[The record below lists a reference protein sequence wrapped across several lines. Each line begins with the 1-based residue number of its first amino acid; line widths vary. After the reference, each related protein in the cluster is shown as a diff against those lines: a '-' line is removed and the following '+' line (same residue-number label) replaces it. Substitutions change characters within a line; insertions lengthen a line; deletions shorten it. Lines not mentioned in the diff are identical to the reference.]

1 MAARTMAPPAT
12 AAVRT
17 GRRRGSGVRKAE
29 PRIALAM
36 LSPAL
41 AVILLVALLPVLY
54 SIYLSLRTATI
65 ADSGDWAG
73 LGNYLDVLA
82 DPEFHTAFTNT
93 AVFTVVS
100 VALEFGLGLAMAL
113 ALHRMLRLRGVMRA
127 AMLIPWAFPVAISA
141 MLWRLM
147 LQDQIGI
154 VARIVHGIGLSDQP
168 ILSDHTSLMVAAI
181 GVDVWKTTPFVTLLL
196 LAGLQTVPRELIEA
210 ATVDGATAVQRFF
223 AVTLPHLKPVVLVA
237 LLFRTLESWSVYDLF
252 WVMTDRQLT
261 SLSTYVFKG
270 VKVSQLQFANGNAA
284 AVLIFASSIIIA
296 LLYLR
301 IFRTRDARTGG

>member
-1 MAARTMAPPAT
+1 
-12 AAVRT
+12 
-17 GRRRGSGVRKAE
+17 
-29 PRIALAM
+29 M

>member
-1 MAARTMAPPAT
+1 
-12 AAVRT
+12 
-17 GRRRGSGVRKAE
+17 
-29 PRIALAM
+29 M

-65 ADSGDWAG
+65 ADSGDWTG
-73 LGNYLDVLA
+73 LGNYLDVLT
-82 DPEFHTAFTNT
+82 DPEFHSAFTNT

-210 ATVDGATAVQRFF
+210 ATVDGATALQRFF

-284 AVLIFASSIIIA
+284 AVLIFASSIVIA

-301 IFRTRDARTGG
+301 IFRNRDARTGA